1 MQTIKEY
8 KIINDN
14 DRKVTIIFDEEKDK
28 ERILAHKRVYEYNN
42 KKYERIGGLIALCS
56 ILPTIIIFL
65 SIFLIYC
72 LSKCFD
78 IKIIVGLCGLGLG
91 VVLILLLSL
100 KYIDKLES
108 YSGSVFQMEA
118 CDEKIK
124 EINNLSMACNDKCK
138 VGIKN
143 IFYHNFL
150 YFFLDGVEKFS
161 FRLDSEIPDG
171 DFFIVLRR
179 YNKEDKEEDFCV
191 HHTGDFKWVAVTSLS
206 VEDNCDIKDVRMQ
219 TNKDTD
225 NIFEESVFYK
235 IKKKIVSF

>member
-78 IKIIVGLCGLGLG
+78 IKIIVGLCVLVL
-91 VVLILLLSL
+91 VFVLIIPLSL
-100 KYIDKLES
+100 KYIDKLKS
-108 YSGSVFQMEA
+108 YSGSAFQMEA

-171 DFFIVLRR
+171 DFYVVLRR
-179 YNKEDKEEDFCV
+179 YSKEEDCCM

-206 VEDNCDIKDVRMQ
+206 IDDNCDIKDVRMQ